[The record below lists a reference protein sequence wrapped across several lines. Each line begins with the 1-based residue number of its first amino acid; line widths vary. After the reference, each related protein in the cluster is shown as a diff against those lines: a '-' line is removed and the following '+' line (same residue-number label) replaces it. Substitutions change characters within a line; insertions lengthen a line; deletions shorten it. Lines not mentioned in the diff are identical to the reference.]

1 MYSIGRLDG
10 HQYWNDDSATYPIA
24 PHTDGTV
31 AYSRHVLLMS
41 SGATTAER
49 LGEAAPF
56 GVAVRCD
63 RATVQRC
70 DISGSAVAWMRRL
83 TSVARPH
90 SHQRAILYACA
101 CLK

>member
-41 SGATTAER
+41 SGA
-49 LGEAAPF
+49 
-56 GVAVRCD
+56 
-63 RATVQRC
+63 
-70 DISGSAVAWMRRL
+70 S
-83 TSVARPH
+83 SVAEWLCAAAHIARPV
-90 SHQRAILYACA
+90 
-101 CLK
+101 